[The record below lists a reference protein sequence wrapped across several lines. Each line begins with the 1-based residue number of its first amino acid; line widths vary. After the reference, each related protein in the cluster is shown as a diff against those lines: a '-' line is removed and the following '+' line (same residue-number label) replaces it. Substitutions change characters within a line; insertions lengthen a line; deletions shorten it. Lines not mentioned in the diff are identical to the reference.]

1 MQIIITTTI
10 IIIITLILISSSLEE
25 MPPDMHRPTPRP
37 SKSIFHEMMVSL
49 LKFDQSA
56 SFFVHFVNFCKQGDN
71 TLSNLA
77 MHSTHLLMK
86 GVKDTMDFT
95 KDFFNP
101 FQV

>member
-1 MQIIITTTI
+1 MLT
-10 IIIITLILISSSLEE
+10 
-25 MPPDMHRPTPRP
+25 
-37 SKSIFHEMMVSL
+37 
-49 LKFDQSA
+49 
-56 SFFVHFVNFCKQGDN
+56 QGDN

-101 FQV
+101 FQVQNLFFQKKNF

>member
-1 MQIIITTTI
+1 MG
-10 IIIITLILISSSLEE
+10 ISA
-25 MPPDMHRPTPRP
+25 
-37 SKSIFHEMMVSL
+37 KSFT
-49 LKFDQSA
+49 
-56 SFFVHFVNFCKQGDN
+56 QGDN

-101 FQV
+101 FQVFVAKDKKLIKQALKEILKQI

>member
-1 MQIIITTTI
+1 MP
-10 IIIITLILISSSLEE
+10 SLFSQLVT
-25 MPPDMHRPTPRP
+25 D
-37 SKSIFHEMMVSL
+37 
-49 LKFDQSA
+49 SA
-56 SFFVHFVNFCKQGDN
+56 NLGFSAKMLTQGDN

>member
-1 MQIIITTTI
+1 M
-10 IIIITLILISSSLEE
+10 LSLEE

-49 LKFDQSA
+49 LKLIIIPSLFS
-56 SFFVHFVNFCKQGDN
+56 HFWNLWKNLTQGDN

>member
-1 MQIIITTTI
+1 MQISWVGRST
-10 IIIITLILISSSLEE
+10 SHDDDDDDE
-25 MPPDMHRPTPRP
+25 
-37 SKSIFHEMMVSL
+37 K
-49 LKFDQSA
+49 LKK
-56 SFFVHFVNFCKQGDN
+56 NTQGDN

-101 FQV
+101 FQVLGKHLDWF

>member
-1 MQIIITTTI
+1 MQII
-10 IIIITLILISSSLEE
+10 SSGGDYVDKEYDDE
-25 MPPDMHRPTPRP
+25 R
-37 SKSIFHEMMVSL
+37 
-49 LKFDQSA
+49 LKK
-56 SFFVHFVNFCKQGDN
+56 NTQGDN

-101 FQV
+101 FQVLKTNLC